1 MKYKSFVCISSS
13 GKYLFFIMLPP
24 HFLRNYQLRF
34 RFQKFL
40 PAPASLPG
48 GFPIPFAPVLT
59 GNDPFVDFASQFF
72 NSWVTVCLSSLTCFA
87 VLRFSGND
95 TLGTNC
101 KNRKN
106 DFLRKKRLSQRIA
119 ASTIDRTISIT

>member
-1 MKYKSFVCISSS
+1 MRPLY
-13 GKYLFFIMLPP
+13 
-24 HFLRNYQLRF
+24 
-34 RFQKFL
+34 
-40 PAPASLPG
+40 PG

-101 KNRKN
+101 KN
-106 DFLRKKRLSQRIA
+106 KKQVNKCNQNSSLGIA
-119 ASTIDRTISIT
+119 KS